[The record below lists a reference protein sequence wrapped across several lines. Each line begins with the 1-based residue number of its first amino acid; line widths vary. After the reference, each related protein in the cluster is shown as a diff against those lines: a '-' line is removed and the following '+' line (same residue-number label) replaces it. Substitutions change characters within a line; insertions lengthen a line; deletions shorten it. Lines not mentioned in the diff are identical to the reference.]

1 MHVSPGE
8 IDVDVDSVQSIK
20 RVDSFVLLAGFIQVE
35 KRDIIRLQ
43 KRREMAKRCRVS
55 SR

>member
-1 MHVSPGE
+1 MHVSLGE
-8 IDVDVDSVQSIK
+8 IDVDVDWGYL
-20 RVDSFVLLAGFIQVE
+20 DPAGKGAERKEE

-43 KRREMAKRCRVS
+43 KRREMAERCRVS